1 MFEHGRPVH
10 WTPPKGWPTSFFSSA
25 LISRQKNLIKRPTF
39 CRNRL
44 LFGAGQTTG
53 TQTVGKSS
61 RGRQKKSV
69 RRRNFFFFGHQ
80 NQSRQSDPSRR
91 DLHRLRWSFHVGHFE
106 FFWNIFGHTS
116 RSMTFIDCI
125 QSLSANWCEIFFLRR
140 FNLHCPRRAHSTANH
155 VTRWNASPIKSQVLI
170 AGGMFRTWPQRLVQ

>member
-10 WTPPKGWPTSFFSSA
+10 WTPPKGWPTSFFFFCVNFQTKKFDKAADFLSQSA
-25 LISRQKNLIKRPTF
+25 PLWCWADNWNTDSRKILQRTAKKVS
-39 CRNRL
+39 
-44 LFGAGQTTG
+44 QTAE
-53 TQTVGKSS
+53 
-61 RGRQKKSV
+61 
-69 RRRNFFFFGHQ
+69 FFFFGHQ

-125 QSLSANWCEIFFLRR
+125 QSLSANGCEIFFLRR
-140 FNLHCPRRAHSTANH
+140 FHLHCPRRAHSTANH

-170 AGGMFRTWPQRLVQ
+170 AVGMFRTWPQRLVQ